1 MIVLQADPLIEWDET
16 KPKLSEQSEDAIS
29 FVKENI
35 LSEDPAITME
45 TVHSN
50 ELDVDWSRI
59 KTQLYVGAGFSL
71 NRDRTYNNTEDSSVA
86 SCIDTLIIV

>member
-16 KPKLSEQSEDAIS
+16 KPKLSEQSEDARL
-29 FVKENI
+29 FVNENI
-35 LSEDPAITME
+35 LSEDPIVTNE
-45 TVHSN
+45 TAHSTV
-50 ELDVDWSRI
+50 EDVDWNRI
-59 KTQLYVGAGFSL
+59 DSQLYTGAGFSL